1 MSKRCMLGF
10 QLLFRLPIA
19 YFESL
24 KCSIIFNS
32 STMSPGHSIIIIINL
47 YSILIFLFIPIPHCC
62 ARANNSTKAH
72 KQRSMSLSC
81 APSSTFAILRQFHLN
96 SIPKHPLRLYR
107 FDSSSSVEQNASL
120 SRTPQSR
127 GFHRRRHRTPSCT
140 WSALAPED
148 KNESLDGN
156 HFFILLL
163 TSRSQTPCKDIYRL
177 VSSPEK

>member
-1 MSKRCMLGF
+1 MSKHCMLGF

-24 KCSIIFNS
+24 RCSIIFNS

-47 YSILIFLFIPIPHCC
+47 YSILIFLFIPIPHGC

-81 APSSTFAILRQFHLN
+81 APSSTFAFLLQFHLN

-107 FDSSSSVEQNASL
+107 FDSSSSVEQNAL
-120 SRTPQSR
+120 QSRTPQSR

-140 WSALAPED
+140 
-148 KNESLDGN
+148 
-156 HFFILLL
+156 
-163 TSRSQTPCKDIYRL
+163 
-177 VSSPEK
+177 